1 MTKPP
6 GRTAWT
12 AVLCWLTVLLEGYD
26 LVALGATIPTLLRTG
41 HLGFTPAGATAVAT
55 VSLVGVGIGAACIGP
70 LTDRFGRRLT
80 LIGSVLLFSV
90 FTLLIPLSASVAM
103 FGAFRFVA
111 GLGLGACMP
120 VALTMMSENL
130 PERRRAS
137 ANTITM
143 TGYHV
148 GAVLTSLLAL
158 AVVGDWHVLF
168 YGGGVA
174 GLVVL
179 PLMWARL
186 PESAAFLAARE
197 SGAGERVRPR
207 DLLGPRF
214 RRISVT
220 VWVGSF
226 MGLLLVY
233 GLNTWLPQLMA
244 TAGYPITTS
253 IALLLVLN
261 VGAIAGLL
269 VAGAV
274 ADRFG
279 IGRVAVIWFA
289 AAAVLLA
296 GLSLR
301 VGSEVVLNLMVLL
314 TGVFVFSAQVLI
326 FGFVAHSFPAG
337 ARGTAL
343 GLTSAV
349 GRIGSIVG
357 PFVTGALV
365 TAGVAYPWG
374 FWFFAAVA
382 VLGLAAMASVA
393 GRRAPVTAAT
403 TCGVHACTRRG
414 GGGGALQPHPR
425 DRPGAPLHRR
435 PPG

>member
-1 MTKPP
+1 MTTSPQRP
-6 GRTAWT
+6 AWT
-12 AVLCWLTVLLEGYD
+12 AALCWLTVLIEGYD
-26 LVALGATIPTLLRTG
+26 LVALGAAIPTLLRT
-41 HLGFTPAGATAVAT
+41 HELGFTPAGATAVAT

-70 LTDRFGRRLT
+70 LTDRFGRRGM
-80 LIGSVLLFSV
+80 LIWSVLLFSL
-90 FTLLIPLSASVAM
+90 FTLAIPLSPNVAV
-103 FGAFRFVA
+103 FGVLRFAA

-120 VALTMMSENL
+120 VALTMMSESL

-137 ANTITM
+137 ANTVTM

-158 AVVGDWHVLF
+158 AVAGDWRVLF
-168 YGGGVA
+168 YGGGIV
-174 GLVVL
+174 GLLAVPV
-179 PLMWARL
+179 MWLRL
-186 PESAAFLAARE
+186 PESAAFLAARQAPE
-197 SGAGERVRPR
+197 RDRVRPR

-214 RRISVT
+214 RRTILT
-220 VWVGSF
+220 VWAGSF

-244 TAGYPITTS
+244 TAGYPLATS

-279 IGRVAVIWFA
+279 IKRVAVIWFA
-289 AAAVLLA
+289 AAALLLA
-296 GLSLR
+296 ALSLR
-301 VGSEVVLNLMVLL
+301 VDSELLLNVLVLL

-326 FGFVAHSFPAG
+326 FGYVAHYFPAA

-349 GRIGSIVG
+349 GRLGSILG
-357 PFVTGALV
+357 PFVTGMLV

-382 VLGLAAMASVA
+382 VLGMAAMATVA
-393 GRRAPVTAAT
+393 GRTAPASDVRVA
-403 TCGVHACTRRG
+403 
-414 GGGGALQPHPR
+414 
-425 DRPGAPLHRR
+425 
-435 PPG
+435 